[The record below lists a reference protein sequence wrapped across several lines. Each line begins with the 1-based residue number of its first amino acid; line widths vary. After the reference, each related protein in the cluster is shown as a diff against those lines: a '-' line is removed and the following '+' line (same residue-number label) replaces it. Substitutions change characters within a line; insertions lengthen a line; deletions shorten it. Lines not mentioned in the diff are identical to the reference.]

1 MHKVQIDHYYL
12 LCPEPHFPNLPD
24 EDNYVPTPNNEP
36 MVLNIFLFYSF
47 LPLGQVTTATIIII
61 AKILEHS
68 RWFKLALYNRWPLW
82 PFKLKWDKMKNVVP
96 CRQSHF
102 EYSIPTWGLWLP
114 RQAAQT
120 ENTFIIAESSFGRR
134 WFRPACLKCKVAEEW
149 RGINRVKRRLSF
161 GRSVVEPETLH
172 F

>member
-1 MHKVQIDHYYL
+1 MGLIDDVCQHDHYYL

-68 RWFKLALYNRWPLW
+68 R
-82 PFKLKWDKMKNVVP
+82 
-96 CRQSHF
+96 
-102 EYSIPTWGLWLP
+102 
-114 RQAAQT
+114 
-120 ENTFIIAESSFGRR
+120 
-134 WFRPACLKCKVAEEW
+134 
-149 RGINRVKRRLSF
+149 
-161 GRSVVEPETLH
+161 
-172 F
+172 